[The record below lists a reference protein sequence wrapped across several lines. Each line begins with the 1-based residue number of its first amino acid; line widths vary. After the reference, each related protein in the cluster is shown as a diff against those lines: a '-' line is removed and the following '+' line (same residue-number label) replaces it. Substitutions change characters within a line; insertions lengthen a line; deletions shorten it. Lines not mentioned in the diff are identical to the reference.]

1 MSLNNVTAGNDVPNN
16 INVIIEISANSN
28 PVKYEVMKDAGVLQ
42 VDRFLSTPM
51 HYPCN
56 YGYVP
61 QTLCGDGDP
70 VDVLVVTPF
79 PLLSGSVIQCR
90 PVGVLSMTDEAGVDN
105 KVIAVPID
113 KLSRLYH
120 NVKEVDDLPIVL
132 LDSISHFFEHYK
144 TLEKNK
150 WVKVEKWL
158 DREAAIKEITDSVA
172 AFNSDA

>member
-1 MSLNNVTAGNDVPNN
+1 MSLNNVTAGENAPEA

-61 QTLCGDGDP
+61 RTLCGDGDP

-79 PLLSGSVIQCR
+79 PLISGAVISCR
-90 PVGVLSMTDEAGVDN
+90 PLVHMLIGL
-105 KVIAVPID
+105 K
-113 KLSRLYH
+113 
-120 NVKEVDDLPIVL
+120 
-132 LDSISHFFEHYK
+132 IS
-144 TLEKNK
+144 
-150 WVKVEKWL
+150 
-158 DREAAIKEITDSVA
+158 
-172 AFNSDA
+172 

>member
-1 MSLNNVTAGNDVPNN
+1 MSLNNVTAGDNIPES

-61 QTLCGDGDP
+61 RTLCGDGDP

-79 PLLSGSVIQCR
+79 PLLSGSVISCR
-90 PVGVLSMTDEAGVDN
+90 PVGILSMTDESGEDN
-105 KVIAVPID
+105 KIIAVPVD

-120 NVKEVDDLPIVL
+120 NVKEIDDLPIAL
-132 LDSISHFFEHYK
+132 LDSISHFFENYK
-144 TLEKNK
+144 ALEKNK

-158 DREAAIKEITDSVA
+158 DAAAAKKEII
-172 AFNSDA
+172 DAVNAYTE

>member
-1 MSLNNVTAGNDVPNN
+1 MSLNNVPAGANVPDS

-28 PVKYEVMKDAGVLQ
+28 PVKYEVMKEAGVLQ

-61 QTLCGDGDP
+61 NTLCDDGDP

-79 PLLSGSVIQCR
+79 PLLSGSVIACR
-90 PVGVLSMTDEAGVDN
+90 PVGMLSMTDEAGEDN
-105 KVIAVPID
+105 KVIAVPVD

-120 NVKEVDDLPIVL
+120 NVHEVEDLPIAL
-132 LDSISHFFEHYK
+132 CDSIAHFFENYK
-144 TLEKNK
+144 ALEKNK
-150 WVKVEKWL
+150 WVKVDAWQS
-158 DREAAIKEITDSVA
+158 AAVAKQSIVDAVA
-172 AFNSDA
+172 AYNK

>member
-1 MSLNNVTAGNDVPNN
+1 MSLNNVTAGNDLPNN
-16 INVIIEISANSN
+16 VNVIIEISANSH
-28 PVKYEVMKDAGVLQ
+28 PVKYEVMKDAGVLE

-56 YGYVP
+56 YGYIP
-61 QTLCGDGDP
+61 RTLCGDGDP

-90 PVGVLSMTDEAGVDN
+90 PVGILSMTDEAGEDN
-105 KVIAVPID
+105 KVIAVPVD

-120 NVKEVDDLPIVL
+120 NVHETTDLPISL
-132 LDSISHFFEHYK
+132 LDSIAHFFENYK
-144 TLEKNK
+144 ALEKHK

-158 DREAAIKEITDSVA
+158 DSAAARQEIEMA
-172 AFNSDA
+172 AKAYQNHN

>member
-1 MSLNNVTAGNDVPNN
+1 MSLNNVTAGDNIPES

-28 PVKYEVMKDAGVLQ
+28 PVKYEVMKEAGVLQ

-61 QTLCGDGDP
+61 RTLCGDGDP

-79 PLLSGSVIQCR
+79 PLLSGSVISCR
-90 PVGVLSMTDEAGVDN
+90 PVGILSMTDESGEDN
-105 KVIAVPID
+105 KIIAVPVD

-120 NVKEVDDLPIVL
+120 NVKEIDDLPIAL
-132 LDSISHFFEHYK
+132 LDSISHFFENYK
-144 TLEKNK
+144 ALEKNK

-158 DREAAIKEITDSVA
+158 DAAAAKKEII
-172 AFNSDA
+172 DAVNAYTE